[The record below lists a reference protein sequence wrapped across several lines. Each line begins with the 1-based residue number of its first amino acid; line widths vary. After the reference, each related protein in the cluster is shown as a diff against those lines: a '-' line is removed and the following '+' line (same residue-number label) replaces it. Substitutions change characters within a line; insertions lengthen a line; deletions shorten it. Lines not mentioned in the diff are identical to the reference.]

1 MSRTKGPT
9 SADAAKPAHPTA
21 AVLPEAKPS
30 SRTATKPR
38 VTLPKDAPALAKRI
52 LRAEAQALVTLADSL
67 GDAFEEACRLIVA
80 CAESGGTVLV
90 TGLGKSGLVGAKIS
104 ATLAS
109 LGIPSHAVHPSEAA
123 HGDLGRFRKT
133 DTVVCISASGETT
146 EVVNVASILRQD
158 GLPIISITARTVPQG
173 ATKASSLEALATVAL
188 GLNLEH
194 EAGEPDFAAPTS
206 STTATMALGD
216 ALAIVAAKARD
227 FTDADFKRRHP
238 GGTLGDL
245 LRPITEVL
253 RFKLGKDL
261 PRITDDRSVAAALEE
276 AAKWGRRP
284 GAIILCDA
292 KTGRLSGI
300 FTDADLRRLILRDP
314 AELHNPIAA
323 VMTKNPRYL
332 QDSALVR
339 DAVKLVR
346 EHRADEI
353 PVVNAAGE
361 PVGVLDVQ
369 DLITMRL
376 VQD

>member
-1 MSRTKGPT
+1 MSRTKGPS
-9 SADAAKPAHPTA
+9 SADAAEPARPSA
-21 AVLPEAKPS
+21 AILPEAKPA
-30 SRTATKPR
+30 SRPAAKPR
-38 VTLPKDAPALAKRI
+38 VTLPKDAPALAKKI

-67 GDAFEEACRLIVA
+67 GDTFEEACRLIVA

-109 LGIPSHAVHPSEAA
+109 LGIPSHSVHPSEAA

-158 GLPIISITARTVPQG
+158 GLPIISITARTVAQG
-173 ATKASSLEALATVAL
+173 ATKPSSLEALASVAL

-261 PRITDDRSVAAALEE
+261 PRITDDRTVAAALEE

-323 VMTKNPRYL
+323 VMTNNPRYL

-353 PVVNAAGE
+353 PVVNAAG
-361 PVGVLDVQ
+361 
-369 DLITMRL
+369 
-376 VQD
+376 